1 MWRLPGK
8 RSTGEERQ
16 YILVLREQKTLRVGH
31 DGILTPRP
39 QRSEPQVPIKARLI
53 WRVDSG
59 WLIQFLRLVAK
70 RRGDPILSACRAL
83 EFNFISSTRHHREE
97 SVTIGNSERL
107 KCLHRRGGQ
116 R

>member
-70 RRGDPILSACRAL
+70 RIGDPILSVCRAL
-83 EFNFISSTRHHREE
+83 EFNFISSARHHREE
-97 SVTIGNSERL
+97 SVTVGDTEGFQCGNRS
-107 KCLHRRGGQ
+107 GGQ